1 MRPHNLRLRGITEAF
16 PNEVCVDFD
25 NLGEGLIAIVGEN
38 GAGKS
43 TLIGSVFAALFRQ
56 LPGQKRSIYDFA
68 THPQPEIDLTFSVN
82 GARYRSLLKID
93 PKSRQME
100 SYLFNGDG
108 KPLTNGKKEPFEELV
123 RKCAGTPDFFL
134 SSIFSSQ
141 KRTGNFL
148 SLDRSERKELFIREL
163 LGLDRLR
170 LISAA
175 AKEKGDEV
183 ARTTLGLDGQVKSLR
198 ELVEAGIEDPAGVE
212 ARLAE
217 VSSRLE
223 TLEAEKRAAQQR
235 LLELQ
240 AVEASR
246 KPLLAEVETLK
257 QRLRKADGEITE
269 TKRQIGRDESLLVG
283 KKDLA
288 ALTERGTALATLIEE
303 LHRQIREIQG
313 LETSNRETERTVQAL
328 DAELR
333 ANLAELERLRVERE
347 ELAIVPCRGEGPYAS
362 CPKIGRAI
370 EAGLRIPTLE
380 GEVATLSI
388 EVDVQ
393 RGSLV
398 QISTP
403 SSELNRTLEGC
414 ERDRRKVDQERQRY
428 EELRAVEARQ
438 EERLKGLDRF
448 NQARAEL
455 AAELARRESALFAF
469 ADLDAKMQ
477 ASRRE
482 IEGADRMVISCQRER
497 DSLIARQAQIKQRQE
512 QQEAARTR
520 LDQVEAELTAARTEQ
535 GDYSYLARVFGPD
548 EIQLCEIQA
557 AGPQVSILVNTL
569 LEGCFDNKFEI
580 RFRTQRPKADG
591 KGMVDD
597 FDVEVRNKNL
607 DRTCLVDELSGGQF
621 VLVNEAVNF
630 PPAYCRV
637 FLRNEFGEGHLD
649 MGGDAL
655 DLRHAL
661 LADILQERQQRIL
674 LEPCRRLWQGGKL
687 GWALGI
693 GGWLQIAKDIWTG
706 EPRGAVA
713 AKLGGE
719 QPLMDDTPEAVNN
732 PCAVEVHSHGGIDF
746 ERVKARAFGEGIL

>member
-1 MRPHNLRLRGITEAF
+1 MRLHHLRLRGITEAF

-25 NLGEGLIAIVGEN
+25 TLGEGLIALVGEN

-43 TLIGSVFAALFRQ
+43 TLIGSIFAALFRQ
-56 LPGQKRSIYDFA
+56 LPGQKRSLYDFA
-68 THPQPEIDLTFSVN
+68 THAQPEIDLTFSVN

-170 LISAA
+170 LIAAA
-175 AKEKGDEV
+175 AKDKADEV
-183 ARTTLGLDGQVKSLR
+183 AGTTLGLEGQARSLK
-198 ELVEAGIEDPAGVE
+198 ELVEARVEEPAEVE
-212 ARLAE
+212 AGLQE

-223 TLEAEKRAAQQR
+223 TLEAEKRVAQQR

-240 AVEASR
+240 AADASR

-257 QRLRKADGEITE
+257 QRLRKADAEITE
-269 TKRQIGRDESLLVG
+269 TKRQIGRDESLLTG

-288 ALTERGTALATLIEE
+288 DLTERGAILATRIEE
-303 LHRQIREIQG
+303 LHRQIREVQS
-313 LETSNRETERTVQAL
+313 LETSNRDTERTVQTL

-333 ANLAELERLRVERE
+333 ANLAELERVRVERE
-347 ELAIVPCRGEGPYAS
+347 ELAVVPCRGEGVYAS
-362 CPKIGRAI
+362 CPKIRRAV
-370 EAGLRIPTLE
+370 EAGQKIPAFE
-380 GEVATLSI
+380 GEIATLSI
-388 EVDVQ
+388 EVEVQ
-393 RGSLV
+393 RSSLV
-398 QISTP
+398 QITTP
-403 SSELNRTLEGC
+403 SYELTRTLEGC
-414 ERDRRKVDQERQRY
+414 ERDRKKVDQERERY
-428 EELRAVEARQ
+428 KELRVAEARRD
-438 EERLKGLDRF
+438 ERLKVLERSA
-448 NQARAEL
+448 QARKEVGEEL
-455 AAELARRESALFAF
+455 SRKESALSAF
-469 ADLDAKMQ
+469 ADLDTNMQ

-482 IEGADRMVISCQRER
+482 IENTDRLIISCRHER

-512 QQEAARTR
+512 QLEAARTR
-520 LDQVEAELTAARTEQ
+520 LAQVEAELVTARTEQ
-535 GDYSYLARVFGPD
+535 EDYTYLAKVFGPD

-557 AGPQVSILVNTL
+557 AGPQVSTLVNAL

-621 VLVNEAVNF
+621 VLVNEAVN
-630 PPAYCRV
+630 
-637 FLRNEFGEGHLD
+637 
-649 MGGDAL
+649 
-655 DLRHAL
+655 
-661 LADILQERQQRIL
+661 
-674 LEPCRRLWQGGKL
+674 
-687 GWALGI
+687 LGI
-693 GGWLQIAKDIWTG
+693 AIYNMRQ
-706 EPRGAVA
+706 
-713 AKLGGE
+713 
-719 QPLMDDTPEAVNN
+719 
-732 PCAVEVHSHGGIDF
+732 
-746 ERVKARAFGEGIL
+746 GEGIRYETLFRDETVGALDAINGKEYVRMLRRAMDLGGFHQVIFICHTPLVWELADTVLSVGGGCVVMGDRVAAVTAESSQQVRPYP

>member
-1 MRPHNLRLRGITEAF
+1 MRLHHLRLRGITEAF
-16 PNEVCVDFD
+16 PNEVCVDFET
-25 NLGEGLIAIVGEN
+25 LGEGLIAIVGEN

-43 TLIGSVFAALFRQ
+43 TLIGSVFTALFRQ
-56 LPGQKRSIYDFA
+56 LPGQKRSLYDFT

-82 GARYRSLLKID
+82 GACYRSLLKID

-170 LISAA
+170 LIAAA
-175 AKEKGDEV
+175 AKDKADEV
-183 ARTTLGLDGQVKSLR
+183 ARTTLGLEGQARSLK
-198 ELVEAGIEDPAGVE
+198 ELVEAGVEEPAGVE
-212 ARLAE
+212 AQLGE

-223 TLEAEKRAAQQR
+223 TLEAEKRVAQQR

-240 AVEASR
+240 AADASR

-257 QRLRKADGEITE
+257 QRLRKTDAEVTE
-269 TKRQIGRDESLLVG
+269 TKRQIGRDESLLTG

-288 ALTERGTALATLIEE
+288 DLTQRGATLATRIEE
-303 LHRQIREIQG
+303 LHRQIREVQS
-313 LETSNRETERTVQAL
+313 LEASNRDTERTVQTL

-333 ANLAELERLRVERE
+333 ANLAELERVRVERE
-347 ELAIVPCRGEGPYAS
+347 ELAVVPCRGEGVYAS
-362 CPKIGRAI
+362 CPKIRRAV
-370 EAGLRIPTLE
+370 EAGQKIPALE

-388 EVDVQ
+388 EVEVQ
-393 RGSLV
+393 RSSLI
-398 QISTP
+398 QIVTP
-403 SSELNRTLEGC
+403 SFELTRTLEGC
-414 ERDRRKVDQERQRY
+414 EQNRKKIDQERQRY
-428 EELRAVEARQ
+428 EELQAVEARRD
-438 EERLKGLDRF
+438 ERVKALDRLA
-448 NQARAEL
+448 QARAEVGE
-455 AAELARRESALFAF
+455 ELSRKESALSAF
-469 ADLDAKMQ
+469 ADLDARVQ

-482 IEGADRMVISCQRER
+482 IEDTDRLLISCRGQR

-512 QQEAARTR
+512 QMEAARTR
-520 LDQVEAELTAARTEQ
+520 LAQVEVELSTVRNECE
-535 GDYSYLARVFGPD
+535 DFNYLAKVFGPD

-557 AGPQVSILVNTL
+557 AGPQVSILVNSL

-621 VLVNEAVNF
+621 VLVNEAVN
-630 PPAYCRV
+630 
-637 FLRNEFGEGHLD
+637 
-649 MGGDAL
+649 
-655 DLRHAL
+655 
-661 LADILQERQQRIL
+661 
-674 LEPCRRLWQGGKL
+674 
-687 GWALGI
+687 LGI
-693 GGWLQIAKDIWTG
+693 AIYNMRQ
-706 EPRGAVA
+706 
-713 AKLGGE
+713 
-719 QPLMDDTPEAVNN
+719 
-732 PCAVEVHSHGGIDF
+732 
-746 ERVKARAFGEGIL
+746 GEGIRHETLFRDETVGALDTTNAKEYVHMLRRAMDLGGFHQVFFICHTPLVWELADRVLSVAGGSVVMGDQQADSVE

>member
-1 MRPHNLRLRGITEAF
+1 MRLNSLRLRGITEAF
-16 PNEVCVDFD
+16 PNEICVDFD
-25 NLGEGLIAIVGEN
+25 SLGEGLIAIVGEN

-43 TLIGSVFAALFRQ
+43 TLIGLVFAALFRQ
-56 LPGQKRSIYDFA
+56 LPGQKRSLYDFA
-68 THPQPEIDLTFSVN
+68 THAQPEIDLTFSVN

-100 SYLFNGDG
+100 SYLFNGEG
-108 KPLTNGKKEPFEELV
+108 RPLTNGKKEPFEELV

-170 LISAA
+170 LIAAA
-175 AKEKGDEV
+175 AKDKGDAV
-183 ARTTLGLDGQVKSLR
+183 ARTTLGLDGQAKSLR
-198 ELVEAGIEDPAGVE
+198 ELVEAAVECPGEVE

-217 VSSRLE
+217 VSSRNE
-223 TLEAEKRAAQQR
+223 TLECEKRAAQKR

-240 AVEASR
+240 AAEASR

-269 TKRQIGRDESLLVG
+269 TKRQIGRDESLLAG
-283 KKDLA
+283 KKNLA
-288 ALTERGTALATLIEE
+288 DLTERGAVLAARIEE

-313 LETSNRETERTVQAL
+313 LETSNHDTERTVQTL

-333 ANLAELERLRVERE
+333 ATLGDLERLRVERE
-347 ELAIVPCRGEGPYAS
+347 ELAVVPCRGEGQYAS

-370 EAGLRIPTLE
+370 EAGVRIPTLE

-393 RGSLV
+393 RSSV
-398 QISTP
+398 IQIVTP
-403 SSELNRTLEGC
+403 SIELNRTLEGC
-414 ERDRRKVDQERQRY
+414 ERQRKVIDDDRRQYD
-428 EELRAVEARQ
+428 ELRAVEARR
-438 EERLKGLDRF
+438 EERLKGLDRL
-448 NQARAEL
+448 NQARTEL
-455 AAELARRESALFAF
+455 ADELAGKESVLSIF
-469 ADLDAKMQ
+469 ADLDARMQ

-482 IEGADRMVISCQRER
+482 FENTDRLIISCRRER
-497 DSLIARQAQIKQRQE
+497 DSLIARQAQIKHRQE
-512 QQEAARTR
+512 QIDTARTR
-520 LDQVEAELTAARTEQ
+520 LAQVEAELGAARTEQ
-535 GDYSYLARVFGPD
+535 EDYTYLARVFGPD

-557 AGPQVSILVNTL
+557 AGPQVSILVNAL

-591 KGMVDD
+591 RGMVDD

-621 VLVNEAVNF
+621 VLVNEAVNLGI
-630 PPAYCRV
+630 AIYNMRQ
-637 FLRNEFGEGHLD
+637 GETIRYETLFRDETVG
-649 MGGDAL
+649 AL
-655 DLRHAL
+655 DAANGKEYVRMLRRAMDLGGFHQVIFICHTPL
-661 LADILQERQQRIL
+661 VWELADSIVSV
-674 LEPCRRLWQGGKL
+674 GG
-687 GWALGI
+687 GSVVVGDP
-693 GGWLQIAKDIWTG
+693 GT
-706 EPRGAVA
+706 A
-713 AKLGGE
+713 ASE
-719 QPLMDDTPEAVNN
+719 
-732 PCAVEVHSHGGIDF
+732 
-746 ERVKARAFGEGIL
+746 

>member
-1 MRPHNLRLRGITEAF
+1 MRLHHLRLRGITEAF

-25 NLGEGLIAIVGEN
+25 TLGDGLIAIVGEN

-56 LPGQKRSIYDFA
+56 LPGQKRSLYDFA
-68 THPQPEIDLTFSVN
+68 THPQPEIDLAFSVN

-100 SYLFNGDG
+100 SYLFNGEG
-108 KPLTNGKKEPFEELV
+108 KPLANGKKERFEELV
-123 RKCAGTPDFFL
+123 CKCAGTPDFFL

-148 SLDRSERKELFIREL
+148 SLGRSERKELFIREL

-170 LISAA
+170 LIAAA
-175 AKEKGDEV
+175 AKEKGEEV
-183 ARTTLGLDGQVKSLR
+183 ARSTLGLEGQARSLK
-198 ELVEAGIEDPAGVE
+198 ELVEAGVENPAEVE
-212 ARLAE
+212 ARLGE

-223 TLEAEKRAAQQR
+223 TLEAEKRVAQQR

-240 AVEASR
+240 ATEASR

-257 QRLRKADGEITE
+257 QRLRKTDVEITE
-269 TKRQIGRDESLLVG
+269 TKRQIGRDESLLTG

-288 ALTERGTALATLIEE
+288 DLTKRGATLTTRIEE

-313 LETSNRETERTVQAL
+313 LETSNRETERTVQTL

-333 ANLAELERLRVERE
+333 TNLAELERVRVERE
-347 ELAIVPCRGEGPYAS
+347 ELAVVPCRGEGVYAS
-362 CPKIGRAI
+362 CPKIRRAV
-370 EAGLRIPTLE
+370 EAGQKMPALE

-388 EVDVQ
+388 EVEVQ
-393 RGSLV
+393 RGALV
-398 QISTP
+398 QIATP
-403 SSELNRTLEGC
+403 SSELTRTLEGC

-428 EELRAVEARQ
+428 EELRAVEARRD
-438 EERLKGLDRF
+438 ERLKSLDRL
-448 NQARAEL
+448 NQARAEVTE
-455 AAELARRESALFAF
+455 ELGRKESALSVF
-469 ADLDAKMQ
+469 ADLEARVQ

-482 IEGADRMVISCQRER
+482 LENADRLIVSCRRER
-497 DSLIARQAQIKQRQE
+497 DGLIARQAQNKQRQE
-512 QQEAARTR
+512 QMEAARTR
-520 LDQVEAELTAARTEQ
+520 LAQVEVELSTARAECEEFN
-535 GDYSYLARVFGPD
+535 YLAKVFGPD

-557 AGPQVSILVNTL
+557 AGPQVSILVNSL

-621 VLVNEAVNF
+621 VLVNEAVN
-630 PPAYCRV
+630 
-637 FLRNEFGEGHLD
+637 
-649 MGGDAL
+649 
-655 DLRHAL
+655 
-661 LADILQERQQRIL
+661 
-674 LEPCRRLWQGGKL
+674 
-687 GWALGI
+687 LGI
-693 GGWLQIAKDIWTG
+693 AIYNMRQ
-706 EPRGAVA
+706 
-713 AKLGGE
+713 
-719 QPLMDDTPEAVNN
+719 
-732 PCAVEVHSHGGIDF
+732 
-746 ERVKARAFGEGIL
+746 GEGIRYETLFRDETVGALDAANGKEYVRMLRRAMDLGGFHQVIFICHTPLVWELADNVLSVGCGCVCRGNRRAGVI